1 MNLKALATLLALPL
15 LAACAPEI
23 ESTVYLAD
31 VQSAID
37 KGEPISVP
45 ALLRIPQSGEDDCK
59 KGLTDLVEKLK
70 AFAPVTGKAQCISKD
85 QHGSGTQLAEIETQV
100 QIAPAGKDVAQ
111 PNLFVIEA
119 KPADNGRTD
128 LTFKML
134 KPVAD
139 VIKALTPPDAMS
151 VDLDPS
157 FFILHINNDGAGP
170 AELTASN
177 VYVDG
182 KPMVAENAAPMSIER
197 RGEVQITFSDVASSW
212 VEAGNSYFFATIG
225 PKS

>member
-23 ESTVYLAD
+23 ESTVYLTD

-170 AELTASN
+170 ADLTASN

-182 KPMVAENAAPMSIER
+182 KPMVAENAAPLSIER

>member
-23 ESTVYLAD
+23 ESTVYLTD

-37 KGEPISVP
+37 KGEPVSVP

-100 QIAPAGKDVAQ
+100 QIVPAGKDVAQ